1 MRFLLQIWAMTISVD
16 FYFLLNPSPTLW
28 AAGLLT
34 FKEYCLLARCC
45 CSHFHISTGHK
56 SVTRRIYFSSKLQF
70 KSTQYFWD
78 LNSNILRVPVF
89 PTYCNNPVVPEI
101 LKIWSQAI
109 NWYHMNCVNQFYHDS
124 QEFNLHVNKKK
135 GSLVNSIRL
144 HLVLADRRLLITYIK
159 SELEVGFEINMST
172 ILYVH
177 KATNPWTNI

>member
-78 LNSNILRVPVF
+78 LNSNILRIPVF

-101 LKIWSQAI
+101 LKTWSQAI
-109 NWYHMNCVNQFYHDS
+109 NWYHMNYVNQFYHDS
-124 QEFNLHVNKKK
+124 QEFNLHINKKK
-135 GSLVNSIRL
+135 RLISEFHQTSPRAGRQEAADYLHKIRTWGGIWNQ
-144 HLVLADRRLLITYIK
+144 HIHNTVC
-159 SELEVGFEINMST
+159 
-172 ILYVH
+172 
-177 KATNPWTNI
+177 P